1 MSRTNKILIY
11 IYISCLFLLLPW
23 VTKAQNEISSPY
35 SKFGVGIVNSCTPAV
50 LRSLGG
56 TSYAMQNPYFINFK
70 NPASYVAFD
79 SLSFIADASFSVV
92 NNTLKTTSA
101 SQKSTVARPNYL
113 TIGLPVTKHWRTSVG
128 ILPFSDI
135 GYVVVDNHD
144 VVDFGNAN
152 YTYEGDGGLMQLY
165 WGNAFSICKGLS
177 LGLNVSYMWGRM
189 TYNRSVEITGE
200 NFFNTTIDNSMHVDG
215 IYLSGGLQYFND
227 INENHRIGLGVVY
240 ENSAYLWAK
249 DNQRITIFEGS
260 LSNITGEDTLVNT
273 VNRRGSM
280 KMPQCVGGGISYLYK
295 KRLLLA
301 ADVTWQNWEKY
312 RLMGESD
319 SLTNAIVTSLGI
331 QYTPD
336 PQSSKY
342 GKRISI
348 RAGARY
354 STGYFSFNGEPVSE
368 YSFSFGL
375 GFPLKGANSNS
386 SLNVLVEYGKMGNLT
401 HNAIAEDYLKLTFSF
416 ILQEKWYQRVKLD

>member
-1 MSRTNKILIY
+1 MSKTNNILAFI
-11 IYISCLFLLLPW
+11 ICLLFLLPL
-23 VTKAQNEISSPY
+23 VSNAQNEVSSPY
-35 SKFGVGIVNSCTPAV
+35 SGFGVGVVNSGTPAA
-50 LRSLGG
+50 LMSLAG
-56 TSYAMQNPYFINFK
+56 TSYAIQNPYLINFK

-92 NNTLKTTSA
+92 NNTLKTTDA

-113 TIGLPVTKHWRTSVG
+113 VIGLPVTKHWRTSAG
-128 ILPFSDI
+128 ILPYSDI
-135 GYVVVDNHD
+135 GYVVVDNHN
-144 VVDFGNAN
+144 VAEFGNVN
-152 YTYEGDGGLMQLY
+152 YTYKGDGGLMQLY

-189 TYNRSVEITGE
+189 TYKRSVEIDGTQ
-200 NFFNTTIDNSMHVDG
+200 FFNTTIDNSVHVDG

-249 DNQRITIFEGS
+249 DNQLITIFEGT
-260 LSNITGEDTLVNT
+260 LSNVTGEDTLVST

-280 KMPQCVGGGISYLYK
+280 QMPQCVGGGVSYSYK
-295 KRLLLA
+295 KRLLVA

-336 PQSSKY
+336 PQSAHY
-342 GKRISI
+342 GKKIAI
-348 RAGARY
+348 RAGAKY
-354 STGYFSFNGEPVSE
+354 STGYFSFKGEPVSE

-386 SLNVLVEYGKMGNLT
+386 SLNVLLEYGKMGNLT
-401 HNAIAEDYLKLTFSF
+401 RNDITESYWKLTLSF